1 MRSVMKNLKQLLM
14 KKEKHDRMKEGIRN
28 IKIVMKKMNY
38 VKTVKIIERILKL
51 HNFNRETFFFYGVEV
66 IADKNGKLWLNEGD
80 I

>member
-1 MRSVMKNLKQLLM
+1 
-14 KKEKHDRMKEGIRN
+14 
-28 IKIVMKKMNY
+28 MNY

-51 HNFNRETFFFYGVEV
+51 HNFNKETFFFYGVEV